1 MDWFNNYIILYSSLP
16 EEERLVRWRRMMIF
30 LLCTT
35 SACFTMAI
43 SVNISNLAH
52 CFQRRRTKNEKLMTD
67 GQLQGGKT

>member
-43 SVNISNLAH
+43 SVNISDK
-52 CFQRRRTKNEKLMTD
+52 RRVRTIHVDL
-67 GQLQGGKT
+67 